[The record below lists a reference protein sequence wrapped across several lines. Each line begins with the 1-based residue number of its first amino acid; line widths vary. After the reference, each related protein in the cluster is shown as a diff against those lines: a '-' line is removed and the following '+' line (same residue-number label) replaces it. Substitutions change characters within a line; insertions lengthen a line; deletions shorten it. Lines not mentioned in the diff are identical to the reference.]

1 MREIV
6 VLSGKGGTGKTSLTA
21 AFAALSD
28 GQVLVD
34 CDVDAANLH
43 LVLEPSIKESHGFMG
58 GAKAR
63 VTTDLCDRCGACAD
77 LCRFDAIS
85 VSDTAEVDF
94 LRCEG
99 CGVCEWN
106 CPREAISI
114 LPAVCGYWYRSE
126 TRFGPMLHARLE
138 PAQENSGRLVA
149 LLRQEARRVADASGA
164 IQVLIDGPPG
174 AGCPVISSLTG
185 ADYVVMV
192 TEPSRSGFGDLQ
204 RAIALADHFGVP
216 AGVIVNKADINPEL
230 ADEIEAYARRTQ
242 RDLLGRIGYHPEFTH
257 AQLSGRTVLEHAG
270 PDLRAALE
278 GIWRRLRSALDLRC
292 PKLCNQ

>member
-43 LVLEPSIKESHGFMG
+43 LVLEPSIKEAHSFMG

-63 VTTDLCDRCGACAD
+63 VNLDLCDQCGVCAD
-77 LCRFDAIS
+77 LCRFDAIR
-85 VSDTAEVDF
+85 VSDTARVDF
-94 LRCEG
+94 LSCEG

-106 CPREAISI
+106 CPREAISV
-114 LPAVCGYWYRSE
+114 LPALCGYWYRSV

-149 LLRQEARRVADASGA
+149 LLRQEARRVADTSGA
-164 IQVLIDGPPG
+164 CQVLIDGPPG
-174 AGCPVISSLTG
+174 TGCPVISSLTG
-185 ADYVVMV
+185 ADYAVMV
-192 TEPSRSGFGDLQ
+192 TEPTQSGFADLQ
-204 RAIALADHFGVP
+204 RTIALANYFGVP
-216 AGVIVNKADINPEL
+216 VGVIVNKADINPEL
-230 ADEIEAYARRTQ
+230 AGAIETYALNTE
-242 RDLLGRIGYHPEFTH
+242 RDLLGRIGYHPEFTD
-257 AQLSGRTVLEHAG
+257 AQLSGRTVLEDAG
-270 PDLRAALE
+270 PDLLAALE

>member
-43 LVLEPSIKESHGFMG
+43 VVLEPSIQESHGFIG
-58 GAKAR
+58 GAKAGID
-63 VTTDLCDRCGACAD
+63 TDLCDRCGVCAD

-85 VSDTAEVDF
+85 ISDTVGVDP

-106 CPREAISI
+106 CPRGAISL
-114 LPAVCGYWYRSE
+114 LPALCGYWYRSE

-149 LLRQEARRVADASGA
+149 LLRQQARQIADATGA
-164 IQVLIDGPPG
+164 RQILVDGPPG
-174 AGCPVISSLTG
+174 TGCPAISSLTG
-185 ADYVVMV
+185 VDYAIMV
-192 TEPSRSGFGDLQ
+192 TEPTRSGFADLR
-204 RAIALADHFGVP
+204 RAVALADHFDVP
-216 AGVIVNKADINPEL
+216 VGVIVNKADINPEQ
-230 ADEIEAYARRTQ
+230 AGEIETYARETR
-242 RDLLGRIGYHPEFTH
+242 RDLLGRIGYRPEFTH
-257 AQLSGRTVLEHAG
+257 AQLSGRTVLEDAG
-270 PDLRAALE
+270 PDLRARLE
-278 GIWRRLRSALDLRC
+278 GIWRRLQSALDLLGR
-292 PKLCNQ
+292 KLRDP